1 MFTLV
6 SRHRKWVQH
15 DVEHTPFILAS
26 IRRTNNL
33 TGGTQ
38 NSTVFFLFFF
48 FSSFLPW
55 SIKHSI
61 FGQWNL
67 EPFLQTF
74 GKLYLFCKSCP
85 NAHMSSELERPGE
98 SNQTICFHMLSAQY
112 VAQVERLNS
121 LTPPRID
128 PGSKKRGDPFYF
140 NNVMGPDFIQYHFS
154 LEFSSSLPKTSNRKH
169 YRTFHS
175 VSIVQRVAIL
185 F

>member
-1 MFTLV
+1 MWILEIDCADLNSRPSSFQLCPGKSPCLSVPPFSNLYSRNNNDNNYIRKNVFTLV

-98 SNQTICFHMLSAQY
+98 SNSLSIHSF
-112 VAQVERLNS
+112 VA
-121 LTPPRID
+121 
-128 PGSKKRGDPFYF
+128 PGLLEAWLSSHTRSQLPSSPKRWPEYF
-140 NNVMGPDFIQYHFS
+140 
-154 LEFSSSLPKTSNRKH
+154 
-169 YRTFHS
+169 
-175 VSIVQRVAIL
+175 
-185 F
+185 